1 MKYNLKVYNI
11 QEDGQRKDA
20 NGNPHQED
28 SIFPTKGT
36 ATDHDRLFILCDGMG
51 GHDAGEVASQ
61 TVCAAMSNSILMA
74 QPDVEGAFTEEILQK
89 GISDAFFA
97 LDNKDTGA
105 AKKMGTTMTV
115 LKLFN
120 GGAIIAHMGDSRVY
134 HIRPG
139 KTAADTKILFQ
150 TRDHSL
156 VNDLIAIGEL
166 TEEEA
171 KSSRQKNVITRAMQ
185 PHMDRRPKADI
196 KLIPDEKDPNIQS
209 GDYFYMCSDGMLEH
223 MENEQLCYFF
233 SESAGTD
240 EEKVQKLI
248 SATIENRDN
257 HSAIIVHILD
267 VLPDD
272 ASIEN
277 MQDKPRLSE
286 APRLMAEIHEEDEQN
301 DGFGKQPSDN
311 PETEVEDKQDG
322 PVETALSQSAKFNA
336 ENIIPPTQ
344 NNIQRQTTEENK
356 QQHDKPDKWL
366 KIKNI
371 AIGVAITAVVVGGF
385 FGIRSCKKSDKGEKE
400 NQQEQTI
407 PAKEET
413 TLSTP
418 SPAQRPLRT
427 ESSQTTNEASST
439 TNQTSPAAANIATE
453 FVEGGNQPNGS
464 AIQTT
469 IQSVST
475 TVPKQDEG
483 TVSSDKD
490 KINEV
495 VNPGK

>member
-20 NGNPHQED
+20 NGNPRQED
-28 SIFPTKGT
+28 SIFPAKGT
-36 ATDHDRLFILCDGMG
+36 ATNHDRLFILCDGMG

-61 TVCAAMSNSILMA
+61 TVCAAMSHSILTA
-74 QPDVEGAFTEEILQK
+74 QPDVEGTFTEEILQK

-97 LDNKDTGA
+97 LDDKDTGA

-115 LKLFN
+115 LKLYN
-120 GGAIIAHMGDSRVY
+120 CGAIIAHMGDSRVY

-196 KLIPDEKDPNIQS
+196 KLIPDENDPNIQS

-286 APRLMAEIHEEDEQN
+286 VPRLMAELHDEEDEQN
-301 DGFGKQPSDN
+301 DELEKRPSDN
-311 PETEVEDKQDG
+311 PEIEAEDKQDEF
-322 PVETALSQSAKFNA
+322 VETALSQSAKFDA
-336 ENIIPPTQ
+336 ENIIPPIQ
-344 NNIQRQTTEENK
+344 NNIHPQTTEENK
-356 QQHDKPDKWL
+356 QQFDKPGKWL
-366 KIKNI
+366 KVKNI

-400 NQQEQTI
+400 DQQEQTI

-413 TLSTP
+413 TSSTS
-418 SPAQRPLRT
+418 SPAQCPLKA
-427 ESSQTTNEASST
+427 ESSPTTNEA
-439 TNQTSPAAANIATE
+439 
-453 FVEGGNQPNGS
+453 
-464 AIQTT
+464 
-469 IQSVST
+469 
-475 TVPKQDEG
+475 
-483 TVSSDKD
+483 
-490 KINEV
+490 
-495 VNPGK
+495 